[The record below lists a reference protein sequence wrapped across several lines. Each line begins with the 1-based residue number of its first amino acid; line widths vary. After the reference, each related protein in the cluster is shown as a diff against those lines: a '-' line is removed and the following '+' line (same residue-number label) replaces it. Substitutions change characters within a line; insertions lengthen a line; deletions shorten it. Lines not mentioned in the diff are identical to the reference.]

1 MNALPVSRIR
11 TVGTGGRGA
20 IFPPYF
26 CRSVN
31 TFQTGGQI
39 MPTTLIL
46 ATPPE
51 FQTFAIPEVVVVL
64 DKSRHVFKIVIFFII
79 IFVAS
84 SEFHFVTF
92 SFQFV
97 EGP

>member
-1 MNALPVSRIR
+1 
-11 TVGTGGRGA
+11 
-20 IFPPYF
+20 
-26 CRSVN
+26 
-31 TFQTGGQI
+31 

-46 ATPPE
+46 ATPQNFRP
-51 FQTFAIPEVVVVL
+51 TAIPEVVVVL
-64 DKSRHVFKIVIFFII
+64 DKSRHVFKIVMFFYY

-92 SFQFV
+92 SFQIV